1 MTAVTNIQR
10 MILATRTAS
19 QLKPRQLLWQI
30 YRRLR
35 RATPVALP
43 KPETVARNP
52 DFTLLPPVPAPASYD
67 GDGTFRFIGLA
78 HRMNGSVIDWQSAAL
93 PKLWRYNLHYFDFL
107 TAPNF
112 PSERAAALIT
122 DWINHNPIGTDI
134 AWEPYP
140 VSLRLVNWIKSI
152 ATFHRD
158 RLPVAEMERSL
169 YAQGRWLAANLEYHI
184 QANHLLKNLKALA
197 FVGCFFRG
205 NEPAGWRM
213 QAARLL
219 LGELEEQFLPD
230 GGHYERS
237 PMYHAICTE
246 DLLDLLNLVLRNPGS
261 ELDVLRE
268 PLLATVR
275 RALDYLSD
283 VTMPDG
289 EIALLNDSAMGIAP
303 KTDALADYAGK
314 LFSYQPS
321 HDPKDS
327 RVIKL
332 SDAGYYGYR
341 YENDMLLW
349 DCGPIGPDYQPGH
362 GHCDALSFELSLK
375 GRRVIVDS
383 GVCDY
388 EDSPTRR
395 YARSTEGHNTI
406 RIDGTEQSEIWHV
419 FRVARPASVQHLD
432 MIVGQHSISMSGVH
446 HGYQRL
452 PGKMDHKRRLHA
464 FPVDGR
470 IDIHDVISGIGT
482 HLIELFVHIHPDLYA
497 TADHGRFLIRER
509 LSSVPIA
516 EIVFDN
522 IDSGSAAKVG
532 QGIYMPEFGK
542 AIPNDVLVISL
553 RRALPANLSW
563 TIKRL

>member
-1 MTAVTNIQR
+1 

-35 RATPVALP
+35 RSTPVAVP
-43 KPETVARNP
+43 AP
-52 DFTLLPPVPAPASYD
+52 DGITPNSDFKLLPPVPAPSSYE
-67 GDGTFRFIGLA
+67 GNGTFRFIGLP
-78 HRMNGSVIDWQSAAL
+78 HRMNMSDIDWQSREL
-93 PKLWRYNLHYFDFL
+93 PKLWRYNLHYFDYL

-112 PSERAAALIT
+112 RGDQAASLIT
-122 DWINHNPIGTDI
+122 SWINHNQIGTEI

-140 VSLRLVNWIKSI
+140 VSLRLVNWIKLYASSQR
-152 ATFHRD
+152 AG
-158 RLPVAEMERSL
+158 LPLAEMERSL
-169 YAQGRWLAANLEYHI
+169 YVQGRWLAANLEYHI
-184 QANHLLKNLKALA
+184 QANHLFKNLKAMA
-197 FVGCFFRG
+197 FAGCFFRG
-205 NEPAGWRM
+205 NEAAAWRT
-213 QAARLL
+213 QARRLL
-219 LGELEEQFLPD
+219 LDEIQEQFLAD

-246 DLLDLLNLVLRNPGS
+246 DVLDLLNLILQNPGS
-261 ELDVLRE
+261 ELDALRE
-268 PLLATVR
+268 PLDNTAR

-289 EIALLNDSAMGIAP
+289 DIALLNDSAMGIAA
-303 KTDALADYAGK
+303 KTEALIAYAEK
-314 LFSYQPS
+314 LISYRPS
-321 HDPKDS
+321 HEPDES

-341 YENDMLLW
+341 YENDTLLW

-406 RIDGTEQSEIWHV
+406 RIDGMEQSEIWHV

-432 MIVGQHSISMSGVH
+432 MSVGQHSISMSGVH
-446 HGYQRL
+446 HGYRRL
-452 PGKMDHKRRLHA
+452 AGKIDHKRRIHA
-464 FPVDGR
+464 FPVEGR
-470 IDIHDVISGIGT
+470 IDIQDALSGVGT
-482 HLIELFVHIHPDLYA
+482 HLIELFVHFHPDLYA
-497 TADHGRFLIRER
+497 TADYGRFLVRER
-509 LSSVPIA
+509 TSSTPVA
-516 EIVFDN
+516 EIAFDN
-522 IDSGSAAKVG
+522 IDSGSAAKIG